1 MLQAIRDVTKGWVAY
16 VIVAVLIVPFALFGV
31 YNYFTGGSNPPIAKV
46 EGREITRQQ
55 LDQAVQQQRQR
66 LRRMLGEQYD
76 PAMFE
81 GEALRRQALEELINS
96 TVVDAFAER
105 EGLRLTDE
113 GLRDYISQQAAFQ
126 VQGEF
131 SPERYQ
137 TVLRQNGLTPERY
150 EAQLRRQYAASQ
162 LPQAVSSSAVVTDE
176 ELARFV
182 ALQRQQ
188 RDVAVLRVPRQAF
201 SESFTADEETLR
213 DYYQSHK
220 DRWRRP
226 EQVKLAFIELS
237 REQLLAQADVDA
249 EAVRDRYESLK
260 DTRFTEGGERRVRHI
275 LLEAPSD
282 ADEATVAAAR
292 DELEEVRSRIVDGE
306 LDFAAAAKE
315 LSEDPATADDGGNMG
330 WVARG
335 DLPEALEGAAFDL
348 EPGDI
353 SEPVRSD
360 FGWHL
365 VTVTD
370 VRDQTVQSFED
381 VRDELRRELAGDE
394 VENRFYELSNELA
407 NLAYENPDSLQPAA
421 EALDQAVN
429 RTDWISRD
437 GVEGGGVASEQ
448 AVLDAAFS
456 EEVLEERR
464 NSEIIDLGDDRAVVV
479 RVADHRPA
487 TIREFEAVRDQ
498 VRADWLAERTAEKA
512 RERGSELQEALVD
525 GGEPQQLAANGPAE
539 FQAYGWV
546 GRDGGNLT
554 APIREKA
561 FRMPRPEG
569 DTARQVAGLELSDGS
584 YAVVILRGVRDGKLA
599 EVPEEEREQLRSRLR
614 QLDAAGSRQALV
626 QALRADA
633 DVTIF
638 EDRL

>member
-1 MLQAIRDVTKGWVAY
+1 MLQAIRDVTRGWVAY

-113 GLRDYISQQAAFQ
+113 GLREYISQQAAFQ
-126 VQGEF
+126 VEGEF
-131 SPERYQ
+131 SAERYQ
-137 TVLRQNGLTPERY
+137 TVLRQSGLTPDRY

-162 LPQAVSSSAVVTDE
+162 LPQAVSTSAVVTDE

-188 RDVAVLRVPRQAF
+188 RDVAILRVPRQAF
-201 SESFTADEETLR
+201 GEAFTADEETLR

-249 EAVRDRYESLK
+249 EAVRERYESLK
-260 DTRFTEGGERRVRHI
+260 DTRFTQGGERRVRHI

-292 DELEEVRSRIVDGE
+292 DKLAEVRSRIVSDE
-306 LDFAAAAKE
+306 LDFAAAAE
-315 LSEDPATADDGGNMG
+315 EFSQDPATADEGGSMG

-335 DLPEALEGAAFDL
+335 DLPEALEGPAFDL
-348 EPGDI
+348 EAGEI

-365 VTVTD
+365 VMVAD
-370 VRDQTVQSFED
+370 VRDQAVEPFED
-381 VRDELRRELAGDE
+381 VRDELRQELAGEE

-421 EALDQAVN
+421 DALDQVIS

-437 GVEGGGVASEQ
+437 GADSGVASEQ
-448 AVLDAAFS
+448 AVLEAAFS
-456 EEVLEERR
+456 EEVLGERR
-464 NSEIIDLGDDRAVVV
+464 NSEAIDLGDDRVVVV

-487 TIREFEAVRDQ
+487 TIREFEAVREE

-512 RERGSELQEALVD
+512 RERGSELQEALAE
-525 GGEPQQLAANGPAE
+525 GGEPQQLAGDGPVA
-539 FQAYGWV
+539 FQAYGWI
-546 GRDGGNLT
+546 GRDGGDVPG
-554 APIREKA
+554 PIREKA
-561 FRMPRPEG
+561 FRMPRPDE
-569 DTARQVAGLELSDGS
+569 DAARQVAGLALPDGS
-584 YAVVILRGVRDGKLA
+584 YAVVILRGVRDGKLSDVA
-599 EVPEEEREQLRSRLR
+599 DEERQQLRSRLR

-626 QALRADA
+626 QSLRADA
-633 DVTIF
+633 DVTIY